1 MLKPKLTIQNPQKGQ
16 ITIFRD
22 LDGAIYYKTE

>member
-1 MLKPKLTIQNPQKGQ
+1 MQ

-22 LDGAIYYKTE
+22 LVL